1 MDTNLII
8 RNEHKAQI
16 AAFGKETRLAI
27 DEAITAYNALVE
39 STGKDAAAMARRQ
52 AVAVSMIA
60 EDKEALEK
68 AGFETFKDAALALVH
83 LAPANATQYRKAGD
97 FIRSK
102 DAPAIVN
109 WYSPS
114 ALYMF
119 TSKKVPVNVI
129 NAAIKSGD
137 LKEDMSF
144 AAIRA
149 WCEAHD
155 PKALTDGEESAEVV
169 PIFTAHITFDGQP
182 TYSFDGTLDEIRS
195 ELWRTLGTDATMD
208 EDRFGTFNPHATEM
222 RGKREVKGKGI
233 VLVFGVKMVSAVY
246 FPVQR
251 TKKPANYTPETLGK
265 LSKEERQALLEALM
279 SVED

>member
-27 DEAITAYNALVE
+27 DEAISAYNALVE

-60 EDKEALEK
+60 EDKEALDK

-83 LAPANATQYRKAGD
+83 LSPSNATQYRKAGD

-114 ALYMF
+114 ALYEF
-119 TSKKVPVNVI
+119 TAKKIPTDTI
-129 NAAIKSGD
+129 NAAIKSGE
-137 LKEDMSF
+137 LKEDMPF

-149 WCEAHD
+149 WCEAHN
-155 PKALTDGEESAEVV
+155 PKALTDGEDEVEVV
-169 PIFTAHITFDGQP
+169 PMFTAHITPAGGE
-182 TYSFDGTLDEIRS
+182 TYAYDGTLDEIRA
-195 ELWRTLGTDATMD
+195 EMWRVLSTDATMD
-208 EDRFGTFNPHATEM
+208 DDRFGTFNPHATEM

-233 VLVFGVKMVSAVY
+233 ALVFGVKMVSAVY
-246 FPVQR
+246 FPLQR
-251 TKKPANYTPETLGK
+251 AKSKSAVADTIAAQNATIEK
-265 LSKEERQALLEALM
+265 LMAELAALKAQQ
-279 SVED
+279 